1 MCWSSYDRRDRHR
14 DRGYRVADRVPSEPA
29 STPAAA
35 APPPRDPD
43 LRVSQ
48 AERDAVVSLLA
59 GHYADGRLSLG
70 EYEDRVAAALA
81 ATTGRDL
88 DALFTDLPGGAPA
101 PPAPAVPPAASSR
114 PAGPGLGASR
124 PAGVPPFARRQGPGF
139 SGLRVPA
146 VLAIVALSFL
156 AGPWALFLLW
166 PVLAMTSGACGRNR
180 SHHARHR
187 ANDWDRLD
195 DREPVRML

>member
-1 MCWSSYDRRDRHR
+1 MCWSSYDRRDRHE
-14 DRGYRVADRVPSEPA
+14 DRGYRVADRMPSGPA
-29 STPAAA
+29 SPPVA

-70 EYEDRVAAALA
+70 EYEERVAAALA

-88 DALFTDLPGGAPA
+88 DALFTDLPGDAPA
-101 PPAPAVPPAASSR
+101 PPVPAAASPR

-124 PAGVPPFARRQGPGF
+124 PAGAPSAAGRRSPGF
-139 SGLRVPA
+139 SGFRVPVVPAILA
-146 VLAIVALSFL
+146 VVALSSV

-166 PVLAMTSGACGRNR
+166 PVLAMRSGACGRYR
-180 SHHARHR
+180 SHHARR
-187 ANDWDRLD
+187 ADDWDRLD
-195 DREPVRML
+195 DRDPVRML